1 MKCLLVAILLV
12 FTSIDPGRIARI
24 NKAKKEAELAWQAGD
39 YKLARD
45 KYLYLKDS
53 LGVED
58 ETLLLDLAHAHI
70 MLKNSASARQLYEEL
85 TGSSNAQIR
94 SVAYQQLGALA
105 FQQKKYDEALDL
117 FKQSLR
123 ANPANEDARYN
134 YELVKRLLEQ
144 QQQQQNKDNNQEQNQ
159 QNQQNNK
166 DQQQQNQQKQ
176 KQDQQQQQQDQQNKE
191 QNEQQ
196 QEKKQQDQQQQQ
208 QQQDKKQQSD
218 QQKDQQQKQEQQKQQ
233 EQADKQKKQ
242 QDKGN
247 EQQQQ
252 EEQAQEKQPKPDEQQ
267 LPFDKEKL
275 KEMKIS
281 EEKARMILE
290 ALQNREAQY
299 IQQLRHKP
307 SKKPDPSKP
316 DW

>member
-1 MKCLLVAILLV
+1 MKYLLVAILLV
-12 FTSIDPGRIARI
+12 FMPIDPGKIARI
-24 NKAKKEAELAWQAGD
+24 NKAKKEAEMAWQAGD

-70 MLKNSASARQLYEEL
+70 MLKDSASARQLYEEL
-85 TGSSNAQIR
+85 TGSSKAPIR

-117 FKQSLR
+117 FKQALR

-144 QQQQQNKDNNQEQNQ
+144 QQQNKDKNQEQNQQNQ

-166 DQQQQNQQKQ
+166 DQQQQNQQNQQNQQ
-176 KQDQQQQQQDQQNKE
+176 KQENQQKQDQQNKE
-191 QNEQQ
+191 QN
-196 QEKKQQDQQQQQ
+196 QQ
-208 QQQDKKQQSD
+208 QQQDKKQQN
-218 QQKDQQQKQEQQKQQ
+218 QQQDQKQQESDKQDQQKQQ
-233 EQADKQKKQ
+233 QEQANEQKQQ
-242 QDKGN
+242 QDKGK
-247 EQQQQ
+247 EQPQQDKKAQ
-252 EEQAQEKQPKPDEQQ
+252 EEQSKPDEQQ

-307 SKKPDPSKP
+307 SKKPDSSKP

>member
-1 MKCLLVAILLV
+1 MKYLLVAILLI
-12 FTSIDPGRIARI
+12 FTPIDPGKIARI
-24 NKAKKEAELAWQAGD
+24 NKAKKEAEMAWQAGD

-70 MLKNSASARQLYEEL
+70 MLKDSASARQLYQEL
-85 TGSSNAQIR
+85 TGSSKASIR

-105 FQQKKYDEALDL
+105 FQQKNYDEALDL
-117 FKQSLR
+117 FKQALR
-123 ANPANEDARYN
+123 ANPVNEDARYN

-144 QQQQQNKDNNQEQNQ
+144 QQQENKDKNQEQNQQNQ

-166 DQQQQNQQKQ
+166 DQQQQQNQQDKQENQQQKQ
-176 KQDQQQQQQDQQNKE
+176 EQQNKE

-196 QEKKQQDQQQQQ
+196 Q
-208 QQQDKKQQSD
+208 QDKKQQNQQEQQQQDQKQQKSDKQD
-218 QQKDQQQKQEQQKQQ
+218 QQKQQQ
-233 EQADKQKKQ
+233 EQADKEKKKQ
-242 QDKGN
+242 EKGKEQPQQDEKA
-247 EQQQQ
+247 Q
-252 EEQAQEKQPKPDEQQ
+252 EEQSKHDEQQ

>member
-1 MKCLLVAILLV
+1 MKYLLVAILLV

-70 MLKNSASARQLYEEL
+70 MLKDSASARQLYEEL

-105 FQQKKYDEALDL
+105 FQQKKHEEALDL
-117 FKQSLR
+117 FKQALR

-176 KQDQQQQQQDQQNKE
+176 KQDQQQQQDQQNKE

-196 QEKKQQDQQQQQ
+196 QEKKQQDQQQ